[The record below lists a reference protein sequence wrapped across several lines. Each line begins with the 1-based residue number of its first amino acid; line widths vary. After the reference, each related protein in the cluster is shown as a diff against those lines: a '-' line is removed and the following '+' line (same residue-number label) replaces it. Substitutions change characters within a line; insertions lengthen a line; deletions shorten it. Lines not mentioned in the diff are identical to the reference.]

1 MSEISVNNASL
12 GSFSIYDILTVMID
26 LINSNVVLATD
37 CPYKRLDIEVSVQ
50 SHNWD
55 NSRRKLLT
63 NFINRP

>member
-50 SHNWD
+50 SHH
-55 NSRRKLLT
+55 
-63 NFINRP
+63 